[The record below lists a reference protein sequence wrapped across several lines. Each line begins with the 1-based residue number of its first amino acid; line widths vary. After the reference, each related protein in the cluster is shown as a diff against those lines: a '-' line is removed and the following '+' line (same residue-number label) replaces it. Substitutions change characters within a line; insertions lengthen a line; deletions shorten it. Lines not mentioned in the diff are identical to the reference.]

1 MREKIIYFSEK
12 ICYTSAPVDVYS
24 ELAEYF
30 EKVDFIVGKANILE
44 CIWRLT
50 EDSNLLLEIGDI
62 FFKTNNDTKIAY
74 KFYREYFSSQNNEIF
89 AKFLELHNRINNIS
103 ITNDNDFLL
112 YKKSELSFLYGKFV
126 ALIVILY
133 FLHYKKEYQLLLE
146 VEVYLDKI
154 KNDIE
159 NFVCDTKNI
168 DYIEIK
174 QIQEDVKTLSETL
187 SQTAHH
193 NDINYLAIKFNPNN
207 EQAYINILDD
217 LLTYK
222 NYEEALSF
230 YNSKYAQIF
239 NKQQVTSIIP
249 ICWQMVDIFDKNLNF
264 YKSLSYQKLALEIE
278 LGE

>member
-1 MREKIIYFSEK
+1 MFLFFNKSIAFSEK

-89 AKFLELHNRINNIS
+89 TKFLELHNRINNIS

-126 ALIVILY
+126 
-133 FLHYKKEYQLLLE
+133 
-146 VEVYLDKI
+146 
-154 KNDIE
+154 
-159 NFVCDTKNI
+159 
-168 DYIEIK
+168 
-174 QIQEDVKTLSETL
+174 
-187 SQTAHH
+187 
-193 NDINYLAIKFNPNN
+193 
-207 EQAYINILDD
+207 
-217 LLTYK
+217 
-222 NYEEALSF
+222 
-230 YNSKYAQIF
+230 
-239 NKQQVTSIIP
+239 
-249 ICWQMVDIFDKNLNF
+249 
-264 YKSLSYQKLALEIE
+264 SLQKRISTFIRS
-278 LGE
+278 